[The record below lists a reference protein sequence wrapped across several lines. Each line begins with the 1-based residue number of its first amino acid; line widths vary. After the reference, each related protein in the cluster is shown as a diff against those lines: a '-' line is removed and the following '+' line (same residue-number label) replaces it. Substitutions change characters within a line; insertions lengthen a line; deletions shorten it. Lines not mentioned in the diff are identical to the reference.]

1 MEGKEQLKLLLNI
14 NELCPHHASS
24 RGVTSSMFNMLD
36 AIVVLQVD
44 KDLLTNIR
52 ICLTNVCSK
61 FNISI
66 QGNNKLPM
74 SLATSLTSCPFLLL
88 APPLD
93 ACLKYSSR
101 FLMEDPET
109 GSYVTTTFLMGETPV
124 FVEGAPLLETEH
136 TSSMIPLTILSLAC
150 PM

>member
-1 MEGKEQLKLLLNI
+1 
-14 NELCPHHASS
+14 
-24 RGVTSSMFNMLD
+24 MFSMLD

-52 ICLTNVCSK
+52 ICLTNICSK

-66 QGNNKLPM
+66 QGNNNLPM
-74 SLATSLTSCPFLLL
+74 HLITSLTFFPFLLP
-88 APPLD
+88 PPLD

-109 GSYVTTTFLMGETPV
+109 GSYVT
-124 FVEGAPLLETEH
+124 
-136 TSSMIPLTILSLAC
+136 
-150 PM
+150 